1 MRLEIANS
9 SIRRISVM
17 KKILTIV
24 FGLFMIAGLT
34 ASIQLSLS
42 TAAVR
47 PALAALPQG
56 APLKTIQGTVKV
68 DGEKVT
74 FVADEDNKSWE
85 VMNPDLLKPHAGHH
99 VEVSAHVNADKSQI
113 HVMSVKMVKK
123 AEK

>member
-1 MRLEIANS
+1 
-9 SIRRISVM
+9 M

-68 DGEKVT
+68 AGEKVT
-74 FVADEDNKSWE
+74 LVADEDGKSWE
-85 VMNPDLLKPHAGHH
+85 VMNPDTLKPHAGHH
-99 VEVSAHVNADKSQI
+99 VEISGHVYPDKNQV
-113 HVMSVKMVKK
+113 HVLSVKMVKK